1 MLLIIATPQQIL
13 SLQGSDLLLLQTQI
27 LLTSIHDLVH
37 NSSYFVCRRFIDYAG
52 MFMLCSY
59 VSITR
64 EG

>member
-1 MLLIIATPQQIL
+1 
-13 SLQGSDLLLLQTQI
+13 LLLLQKQI

-37 NSSYFVCRRFIDYAG
+37 SSSYFVCRRFIDYAG

-59 VSITR
+59 GSITR